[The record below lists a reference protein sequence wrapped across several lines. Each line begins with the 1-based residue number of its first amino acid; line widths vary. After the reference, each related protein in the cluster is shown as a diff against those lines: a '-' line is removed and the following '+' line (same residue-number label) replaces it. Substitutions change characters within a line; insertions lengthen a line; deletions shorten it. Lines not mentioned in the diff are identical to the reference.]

1 MKARV
6 STYEPYSINEVG
18 GGYFSF
24 HLFASP
30 QPVEIEREGE
40 MITEHEVDLF
50 RTSMFNLN
58 GHDEA
63 VQFVE
68 KNWQL
73 LVDEC
78 REQEKEVLASEVR
91 AERNRL
97 LAKADIAVNK
107 AIDQGNTGAE
117 AEARAYRQALRDIPD
132 QAGFPY
138 EVSWP
143 TLGGV

>member
-1 MKARV
+1 
-6 STYEPYSINEVG
+6 
-18 GGYFSF
+18 
-24 HLFASP
+24 
-30 QPVEIEREGE
+30 
-40 MITEHEVDLF
+40 
-50 RTSMFNLN
+50 MFKLENY
-58 GHDEA
+58 DAA
-63 VQFVE
+63 VLFVE

-78 REQEKEVLASEVR
+78 REQEKQTLAAEIR

-97 LAKADIAVNK
+97 LDKADIEVNK

-138 EVSWP
+138 DVVWP
-143 TLGGV
+143 TL

>member
-24 HLFASP
+24 HLFANP
-30 QPVEIEREGE
+30 QPIETERDGEI
-40 MITEHEVDLF
+40 ITEHEVDLF
-50 RTSMFNLN
+50 RTSMFRLN

-78 REQEKEVLASEVR
+78 QEQEKQSLAADVR

-107 AIDQGNTGAE
+107 ALDSRDSFAE
-117 AEARAYRQALRDIPD
+117 MKARAYRQALRDIPD

-138 EVSWP
+138 DVSWP
-143 TLGGV
+143 TLK